1 MRRGKAVLALGGLAG
16 AAALGLGGSMAAK
29 RQPLPLP
36 ARYDLREDG
45 AGPWI
50 RDQGDQNTCWAFA
63 SVTALETSM
72 KEEERI
78 PLSADHM
85 IHKNSAGLAAAAGG
99 DYSLSWAYLLS
110 WQGPAAEADDPYG
123 DHVSPEGLSPVCHV
137 QTVKLLG
144 EKDYDAIKRAV
155 YETGGVQSS
164 LYTAMVS
171 DRDDTHYYRKETGA
185 YWYNGDEKPNHDV
198 VIIGWDDHYSRDN
211 FNQPPEGDGAFIC
224 ANSWGGEFGDDGYF
238 YVSYYDTNI
247 GIHNILYSGIESADN
262 YDHIYQADLC
272 GWVGQLGYGKES
284 AFFANIYTAEEKEE
298 LEAVGFY
305 ATGENTSYQVYTVT
319 DAEGS
324 SQFGRRRKVASGEV
338 ANAGYYTVLLDK
350 TMTLEAGERFAVIVE
365 ITTPGAI
372 HPVAIE
378 YSSPDKGLT
387 VDLSDGEGYISY
399 RGSSWERVET
409 EQNCNVCLKA
419 YTRNVDS

>member
-1 MRRGKAVLALGGLAG
+1 MRRGKAVLALGVLAG

-144 EKDYDAIKRAV
+144 
-155 YETGGVQSS
+155 
-164 LYTAMVS
+164 
-171 DRDDTHYYRKETGA
+171 
-185 YWYNGDEKPNHDV
+185 
-198 VIIGWDDHYSRDN
+198 
-211 FNQPPEGDGAFIC
+211 
-224 ANSWGGEFGDDGYF
+224 
-238 YVSYYDTNI
+238 
-247 GIHNILYSGIESADN
+247 
-262 YDHIYQADLC
+262 
-272 GWVGQLGYGKES
+272 
-284 AFFANIYTAEEKEE
+284 
-298 LEAVGFY
+298 
-305 ATGENTSYQVYTVT
+305 
-319 DAEGS
+319 
-324 SQFGRRRKVASGEV
+324 
-338 ANAGYYTVLLDK
+338 
-350 TMTLEAGERFAVIVE
+350 AVI
-365 ITTPGAI
+365 
-372 HPVAIE
+372 E
-378 YSSPDKGLT
+378 YLIRW
-387 VDLSDGEGYISY
+387 ISF
-399 RGSSWERVET
+399 SFFS
-409 EQNCNVCLKA
+409 
-419 YTRNVDS
+419 